1 MKEYKKIQ
9 PEVIVGLGNDTEF
22 LEQKPPFK
30 TVINLHIDLEDW
42 LGDDLMECNSCYIIT
57 EQLKNEL
64 DNTEYTGFEFDDI
77 EITLGEYFKE
87 NYNLKKDLPNFY
99 WLKVIGK
106 KDVDDLYIGEDSM
119 LYVSNVFLDFLI
131 KKFSVNYLE
140 IEPERDE
147 FDDLLDRMIAESKK

>member
-9 PEVIVGLGNDTEF
+9 PEVIVGLGNDIEF